1 LPRVDPFL
9 ATGIYRQTRDVAIRV
24 GRGRAEYAKPVYGAN
39 CVRLTAADVQK
50 WDQILSIG
58 GFVGKTSHALEMC
71 FGSDGDR
78 YTEECFR
85 LSPKEER
92 LYDIRNAINHG
103 DIDAENP
110 NELLRVEARIEASLD
125 DHLSY
130 VRPVVV
136 GRRGGLYL
144 LNGGRLNRFDCLRRR
159 WVGSFGVEEEGR
171 LFAVRVTIT
180 ISARS

>member
-58 GFVGKTSHALEMC
+58 GFVGKASHALEMC

-78 YTEECFR
+78 YTEVTSVIIGHRFAE
-85 LSPKEER
+85 LGKVIGDP
-92 LYDIRNAINHG
+92 LALPAIFNG
-103 DIDAENP
+103 VALGGGSYLQANTTS
-110 NELLRVEARIEASLD
+110 RRASCAL
-125 DHLSY
+125 
-130 VRPVVV
+130 
-136 GRRGGLYL
+136 G
-144 LNGGRLNRFDCLRRR
+144 
-159 WVGSFGVEEEGR
+159 
-171 LFAVRVTIT
+171 
-180 ISARS
+180 

>member
-1 LPRVDPFL
+1 LPSASNLATIPEIFRSISGET

-103 DIDAENP
+103 DVDAENP
-110 NELLRVEARIEASLD
+110 NELLRLEAR
-125 DHLSY
+125 
-130 VRPVVV
+130 
-136 GRRGGLYL
+136 
-144 LNGGRLNRFDCLRRR
+144 LRRLWLILWR
-159 WVGSFGVEEEGR
+159 MFGPFVGAPPQYR
-171 LFAVRVTIT
+171 
-180 ISARS
+180 